1 MRNSPS
7 KSSVR
12 HYAKPLILIIVG
24 IALIGSAQAITT
36 LQIPQTVIPPPTPTA
51 VTASVCS
58 SNLVL
63 NGAPSA
69 GSGILRYDCGGAT
82 HSAAFSVTTAGSD
95 TATFN
100 PPAAITGVGYVSNSA
115 SSCAG
120 YTTLT
125 SGSSIVLSSTGH
137 YDVCA
142 SYSCPSGC
150 TIAAWTFQWL
160 K

>member
-1 MRNSPS
+1 MRKSSS
-7 KSSVR
+7 KSTIR
-12 HYAKPLILIIVG
+12 HYGKPLILIVVG
-24 IALIGSAQAITT
+24 IVLIGSAQAITT
-36 LQIPQTVIPPPTPTA
+36 LQIPQTVIPSPTPTA
-51 VTASVCS
+51 VTASVCG

-82 HSAAFSVTTAGSD
+82 HSAAFSVTTAGTD
-95 TATFN
+95 TASFN
-100 PPAAITGVGYVSNSA
+100 PPSQITGVGYVSNSA
-115 SSCAG
+115 SSCTG
-120 YTTLT
+120 YTPLT
-125 SGSSIVLSSTGH
+125 SGSGVVLSIGH

-142 SYSCPSGC
+142 GYTCPSGC